1 MNSVMLLDAS
11 TLILGARTLGAED
24 DTLLMRCLIDA
35 SRSPA

>member
-24 DTLLMRCLIDA
+24 DTLMRCLIDA